1 MPSPT
6 LQIDRRTYFTSDT
19 HFGHEEAIAKYGR
32 PFASSAEMDRAMV
45 EAINGAVGP
54 GDRLIHL
61 GDFAG
66 PLVPKRE
73 RIEHAA
79 AIRRRLR
86 CREIHLVAGN
96 HDPAER
102 EAFRELF
109 ASVSQIVS
117 LKGWPGGRHRVVL
130 CHYPMRTWQ
139 GRAGGAMHLYGH
151 AHAALAS
158 LGRSVDVGVDAHA
171 FRPLAATP
179 LLESLASLPIDL
191 EAAV

>member
-1 MPSPT
+1 MAAPAF
-6 LQIDRRTYFTSDT
+6 QIDRRTFFTSDT
-19 HFGHEEAIAKYGR
+19 HFGHEDAMAKYGR
-32 PFASSAEMDRAMV
+32 PFANAAEMDRALV
-45 EAINGAVGP
+45 DAINREVGP

-66 PLVPKRE
+66 PLLPKRE

-79 AIRRRLR
+79 RIRRRLR

-96 HDPAER
+96 HDPVER
-102 EAFRELF
+102 EAYRELF
-109 ASVSQIVS
+109 ASIGEIVS
-117 LKGWPGGRHRVVL
+117 LKGWPGGRHRLVL

-139 GRAGGAMHLYGH
+139 GRAGGAIHLYGH
-151 AHAALAS
+151 AHAALAQ
-158 LGRSVDVGVDAHA
+158 LGRSCDVGVDAQG
-171 FRPLAATP
+171 FRPIAADP